1 MSKRIWSIALAYV
14 GVMIGAG
21 VSSGQDL
28 LQYFVSFG
36 AWGLIGVI
44 VLGVLHV
51 GFGRLMIALGSYYQS
66 DDHSVVL
73 AEISHPVIYRILD
86 IALIITCFIFGFVMT
101 AGAGA
106 NLNQQFGMPFWVGA
120 FLCTALTIVVS
131 FLDFKKIIGVI
142 GVFTPMIL
150 VMIALIFMTNVLG
163 HHWDFE
169 EMNRISQTI
178 QSPFPSVW
186 MSVVNYFA
194 VCVMSAIAM
203 AFVMGGSIFK
213 INEAEKS
220 GAWGGFM
227 VGVIFFITT
236 LILFANSDKVVKS
249 DVPML
254 AIAKEVNPIF
264 ATLYAFVIFGLIFN
278 TVFSFYYALGK
289 RFAAGSEKR
298 FKFFVT
304 AFSLSGFLVSF
315 MGFRQLVA
323 VMYPIIGYMGL
334 LMLVV
339 LVVASYR
346 KKAKIRKE
354 KEIRNHL
361 LAIVEKA
368 YDPDQDLTPQ
378 DKEKA
383 EQLRDA
389 SIIDNQTLRE
399 DSHAHVRQELGID
412 EK

>member
-1 MSKRIWSIALAYV
+1 MSKRIWSIALAYI

-44 VLGVLHV
+44 ALGVLHV

-120 FLCTALTIVVS
+120 FLCTVLTIVVS

-150 VMIALIFMTNVLG
+150 VMIAVIFMTNVLG
-163 HHWDFE
+163 RHWDFA

-236 LILFANSDKVVKS
+236 LILFANSGKVVKS

-278 TVFSFYYALGK
+278 TVFSLYYALGK

>member
-51 GFGRLMIALGSYYQS
+51 GFGRLMIALGSYYRS

-169 EMNRISQTI
+169 DMNRISQTI

-278 TVFSFYYALGK
+278 TVFSLYYALGK

-304 AFSLSGFLVSF
+304 AFSLSD
-315 MGFRQLVA
+315 LVA
-323 VMYPIIGYMGL
+323 VMYRVIRYMGL

-368 YDPDQDLTPQ
+368 YDPNQDLTPQ

-383 EQLRDA
+383 EHLRDA
-389 SIIDNQTLRE
+389 SIIVNQTLRE

-412 EK
+412 EN

>member
-150 VMIALIFMTNVLG
+150 VMIAVIFMTNVLG
-163 HHWDFE
+163 RHWDFE

-178 QSPFPSVW
+178 QSPFSSVW

-254 AIAKEVNPIF
+254 AIAKEVNPVF

-278 TVFSFYYALGK
+278 TVFSLYYALGK

>member
-150 VMIALIFMTNVLG
+150 VMIAVIFMTNVLG
-163 HHWDFE
+163 RHWDFE

-178 QSPFPSVW
+178 QSPFSSVW

-254 AIAKEVNPIF
+254 AIAKEVNPVF

-278 TVFSFYYALGK
+278 TVFSLYYALGK

-399 DSHAHVRQELGID
+399 DSHDHVRQELGID

>member
-51 GFGRLMIALGSYYQS
+51 GFGRLMIALGSYYRS

-86 IALIITCFIFGFVMT
+86 IALIITCFIFGFVMI

-120 FLCTALTIVVS
+120 FLCTVLTIVVS

-142 GVFTPMIL
+142 GVFTPVIL

-163 HHWDFE
+163 RHWEFS

-220 GAWGGFM
+220 GAWDGFM

-264 ATLYAFVIFGLIFN
+264 ATLYALVIFGLIFN
-278 TVFSFYYALGK
+278 TVFSLYYALGK

-304 AFSLSGFLVSF
+304 AFSLSGFVVSF

-339 LVVASYR
+339 LVIASYR

-368 YDPDQDLTPQ
+368 YDPNQDLTPQ

-383 EQLRDA
+383 KQLRDA

-399 DSHAHVRQELGID
+399 DSHSQVRQEMGID

>member
-51 GFGRLMIALGSYYQS
+51 GFGRLMIALGSYYRS
-66 DDHSVVL
+66 DDQSVVL

-120 FLCTALTIVVS
+120 FLCTVLTIVVS

-142 GVFTPMIL
+142 GVFTPVIL
-150 VMIALIFMTNVLG
+150 VMTALIFMTNVLG
-163 HHWDFE
+163 RHWEFS

-264 ATLYAFVIFGLIFN
+264 ATLYALVIFGLIFN
-278 TVFSFYYALGK
+278 TVFSLYYALGK

-304 AFSLSGFLVSF
+304 AFSLSGFVVSF

-339 LVVASYR
+339 LVIASYR

-368 YDPDQDLTPQ
+368 YDPNQDLTPQ

-383 EQLRDA
+383 KQLRDA

-399 DSHAHVRQELGID
+399 DSHAHVRQGNGD
-412 EK
+412 

>member
-51 GFGRLMIALGSYYQS
+51 GFGRLMIALGSYYRS

-86 IALIITCFIFGFVMT
+86 IALIITCFIFGFVMI

-120 FLCTALTIVVS
+120 FLCTVLTIVVS

-142 GVFTPMIL
+142 GVFTPVIL

-163 HHWDFE
+163 RHWEFS

-264 ATLYAFVIFGLIFN
+264 ATLYALVIFGLIFN
-278 TVFSFYYALGK
+278 TVFSLYYALGK

-298 FKFFVT
+298 FKFFVI
-304 AFSLSGFLVSF
+304 AFSLSGFVVSF

-339 LVVASYR
+339 LVIASYR

>member
-1 MSKRIWSIALAYV
+1 
-14 GVMIGAG
+14 MIGAG

-150 VMIALIFMTNVLG
+150 VMIAVIFMTNVLG
-163 HHWDFE
+163 RHWDFE

-178 QSPFPSVW
+178 QSPFSSVW

-254 AIAKEVNPIF
+254 AIAKEVNPVF

-278 TVFSFYYALGK
+278 TVFSLYYALGK

>member
-1 MSKRIWSIALAYV
+1 MSALEP
-14 GVMIGAG
+14 G
-21 VSSGQDL
+21 
-28 LQYFVSFG
+28 
-36 AWGLIGVI
+36 GLIGVI

-150 VMIALIFMTNVLG
+150 VMIAVIFMTNVLG
-163 HHWDFE
+163 RHWDFE

-178 QSPFPSVW
+178 QSPFSSVW

-254 AIAKEVNPIF
+254 AIAKEVNPVF

-278 TVFSFYYALGK
+278 TVFSLYYALGK

>member
-150 VMIALIFMTNVLG
+150 VMIAVIFMTNVLG
-163 HHWDFE
+163 RHWDFE
-169 EMNRISQTI
+169 EMKRISQTI
-178 QSPFPSVW
+178 QSPFSSVW

-227 VGVIFFITT
+227 VGVIFFIMT

-254 AIAKEVNPIF
+254 AIAKEVNPVF

-278 TVFSFYYALGK
+278 TVFSLYYALGK

>member
-150 VMIALIFMTNVLG
+150 VMIAVIFMTNVLG
-163 HHWDFE
+163 RHWDFE

-178 QSPFPSVW
+178 QSPFSSVW

-254 AIAKEVNPIF
+254 AIAKEVNPVL

-278 TVFSFYYALGK
+278 TVFSLYYALGK

>member
-142 GVFTPMIL
+142 GVFTPMIF
-150 VMIALIFMTNVLG
+150 VMISVIFMTFFLG
-163 HHWDFE
+163 SHWDFE

-178 QSPFPSVW
+178 QSPFSSVW

-254 AIAKEVNPIF
+254 AIAKEVNPVF

-278 TVFSFYYALGK
+278 TVFSLYYALGK

>member
-44 VLGVLHV
+44 VLGVLHG

-150 VMIALIFMTNVLG
+150 VMIAVIFMTNVLG
-163 HHWDFE
+163 RHWDFE

-264 ATLYAFVIFGLIFN
+264 ATLYTFVIFGLIFN
-278 TVFSFYYALGK
+278 TVFSLYYALGK

-399 DSHAHVRQELGID
+399 DSHAQVRQELGID

>member
-163 HHWDFE
+163 RHWDFA

-178 QSPFPSVW
+178 QSPFSSVW

-220 GAWGGFM
+220 GARGGFM

-254 AIAKEVNPIF
+254 AIAKEVNPVF

-278 TVFSFYYALGK
+278 TVFSLYYALGK

-378 DKEKA
+378 DREKA

-389 SIIDNQTLRE
+389 SIIDNQTLRD

>member
-36 AWGLIGVI
+36 AWGLIGFI

-51 GFGRLMIALGSYYQS
+51 GFGRLMIALGSYYRS

-120 FLCTALTIVVS
+120 FLCTVLTIVVS

-142 GVFTPMIL
+142 GVFTPVIL

-163 HHWDFE
+163 RHWEFS

-264 ATLYAFVIFGLIFN
+264 ATLYALVIFGLIFN
-278 TVFSFYYALGK
+278 TVFSLYYALGK

-304 AFSLSGFLVSF
+304 AFSLSGFVVSF

-339 LVVASYR
+339 LVIASYR

-368 YDPDQDLTPQ
+368 YDPNQDLTPQ

-383 EQLRDA
+383 KQLRDA

-399 DSHAHVRQELGID
+399 DSHSQVRQEMGID

>member
-51 GFGRLMIALGSYYQS
+51 GFGRLMIALGSYYRS

-120 FLCTALTIVVS
+120 FLCTVLTIVVS

-142 GVFTPMIL
+142 GVFTPVIL

-163 HHWDFE
+163 RHWEFS

-264 ATLYAFVIFGLIFN
+264 ATLYALVIFGLIFN
-278 TVFSFYYALGK
+278 TVFSLYYALGK

-304 AFSLSGFLVSF
+304 AFSLSGFVVSF

-339 LVVASYR
+339 LVIASYR

-368 YDPDQDLTPQ
+368 YDPNQDLTPQ

-383 EQLRDA
+383 KQLRDA

-399 DSHAHVRQELGID
+399 DSHSQVRQEMGID

>member
-150 VMIALIFMTNVLG
+150 VMIAIIFMTNVLG
-163 HHWDFE
+163 RHWDFE

-178 QSPFPSVW
+178 QSPFSSVW

-236 LILFANSDKVVKS
+236 LILFANSDKVVKA

-278 TVFSFYYALGK
+278 TVFSLYYALGK

-412 EK
+412 EN

>member
-101 AGAGA
+101 SGAGA

-163 HHWDFE
+163 RHWDLA

-178 QSPFPSVW
+178 QSPFSSVW

-278 TVFSFYYALGK
+278 TVFSLYYALGK

-412 EK
+412 EN